1 MSADNKT
8 GVAPGDAS
16 EIEDV
21 TRTAGHDAEG
31 EMTNSGDAR
40 NEPDVGSVNIEKVA
54 QLAKLCATGTPSDKD
69 FEVMRVGVAGN
80 EVADESEWQ
89 TAEKAASSEL
99 PHDPNTGHDA
109 FFQHIE
115 MARDKSDFSAGLK
128 AMESSI
134 RLFPRPSSMLGR
146 ISRTIRLFSITALVG
161 VGAMFAWHSHGD
173 EAGEMVKRWTS
184 SIDWIS
190 SFSTKSPPAPAV
202 ATTSSEIAQRPQ
214 TAATD
219 AATAH
224 HSAEQPPAKQ
234 EQTTPNAAA
243 PNIRSKASSPPHHAR
258 AKRTPLPETRPTTI
272 EGWMLREVTDGTAVL
287 EGPNGTWTVRR
298 GDTVPGVGRV
308 EFIVLWGKR
317 WIVATSKGL
326 ISTP

>member
-8 GVAPGDAS
+8 GLAPGDAS

-21 TRTAGHDAEG
+21 TRIAGHDAEG
-31 EMTNSGDAR
+31 EMTNSGDAWK
-40 NEPDVGSVNIEKVA
+40 EPDVGSVNIEKVA
-54 QLAKLCATGTPSDKD
+54 ELAKLCAAGMPSDKD
-69 FEVMRVGVAGN
+69 F
-80 EVADESEWQ
+80 
-89 TAEKAASSEL
+89 
-99 PHDPNTGHDA
+99 PNTGHDA
-109 FFQHIE
+109 FFQQIE

-146 ISRTIRLFSITALVG
+146 ISRTIRLISIAALVG

-184 SIDWIS
+184 SIGWIS

-214 TAATD
+214 TAAPD

-234 EQTTPNAAA
+234 EQTSPNIAAA
-243 PNIRSKASSPPHHAR
+243 PNIRSKALSPPQHVR
-258 AKRTPLPETRPTTI
+258 AKRTPVPETRPTTI

-298 GDTVPGVGRV
+298 GDTVPGLGRV
-308 EFIVLWGKR
+308 ESIVLWGKR